1 MAKEKEGNDMGK
13 FWTKEDTK
21 EGLKNTA
28 KMFAG
33 FALIALAN
41 SDAAKKAQKEA
52 EELEKQRKK
61 EEKRRKRW

>member
-1 MAKEKEGNDMGK
+1 MGK

-21 EGLKNTA
+21 KGLKNTA

-33 FALIALAN
+33 FTLIALAD
-41 SDAAKKAQKEA
+41 SDVVKKARKEA

-61 EEKRRKRW
+61 EEKRRNRWWKL

>member
-1 MAKEKEGNDMGK
+1 MGK

-41 SDAAKKAQKEA
+41 SDAVKKAQKEA
-52 EELEKQRKK
+52 EQLEKQRKK
-61 EEKRRKRW
+61 EHNIISIVVFMRMER

>member
-1 MAKEKEGNDMGK
+1 MGK

-33 FALIALAN
+33 FALIALAD
-41 SDAAKKAQKEA
+41 SDAVKKERKKA

-61 EEKRRKRW
+61 EEKRRNRWW

>member
-1 MAKEKEGNDMGK
+1 MGK

-41 SDAAKKAQKEA
+41 SDAVKKAQKEA
-52 EELEKQRKK
+52 EQLEKQRKK
-61 EEKRRKRW
+61 EKRRNRW